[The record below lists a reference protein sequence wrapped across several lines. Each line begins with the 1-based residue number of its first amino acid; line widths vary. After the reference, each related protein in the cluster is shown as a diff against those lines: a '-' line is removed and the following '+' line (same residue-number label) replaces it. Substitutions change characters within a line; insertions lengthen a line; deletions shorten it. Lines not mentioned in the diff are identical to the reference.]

1 MIENSDEVFTKAN
14 FNEEL
19 LDGGKGAI
27 ATLKD
32 LLMSE
37 DEKVRLE
44 AAKTLINRIEREES
58 QRELP
63 QFTVNLNVDQI
74 KEGIKRMRKVIPDGL
89 PDNSA

>member
-1 MIENSDEVFTKAN
+1 MTENSDEIFTKAD

-19 LDGGKGAI
+19 LDGGRGAI

-32 LLMSE
+32 LLLS
-37 DEKVRLE
+37 DDVKVRLE

-58 QRELP
+58 QPQLP
-63 QFTVNLNVDQI
+63 QFTVNLNVEQI
-74 KEGIKRMRKVIPDGL
+74 KEGIKRMRKVIPDEL